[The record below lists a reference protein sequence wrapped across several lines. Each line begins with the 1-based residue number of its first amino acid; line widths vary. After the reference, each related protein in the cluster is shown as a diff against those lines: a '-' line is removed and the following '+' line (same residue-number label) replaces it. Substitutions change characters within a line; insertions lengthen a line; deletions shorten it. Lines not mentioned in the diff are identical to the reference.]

1 MAPSSDPQAFREALA
16 SSKRVVI
23 LAGAGLSAASGI
35 PTFRGTNGLWKTKDS
50 KLFAT
55 PEEFNQDP
63 SRIWQFYHCIR
74 DRCLHAKPNAAHH
87 ALASLTLP
95 SIRARLLPSL
105 TDPTKPPLLITQNF
119 DGLSPLALSPHLT
132 PASQKLASSRLVET
146 HGSILKTVCLQCKHT
161 KHTRETPLCP
171 AFAGLTEAEVEAG
184 GRTIPVEE
192 LPRCGGTEWDGS
204 NRYGR
209 CGGLLRPAVVWFGEV
224 PEGMGEIAMELNWTD
239 LLIVVGTSSLVHPA
253 ASFAKTVK
261 TRGGKVAVFN
271 LQRSEGDENADF
283 LFLGPCEETLPS
295 VLGTTSES

>member
-87 ALASLTLP
+87 ALASLSLP

-105 TDPTKPPLLITQNF
+105 TDPTKPPLLITQKLRRPLPARALPAPHPCLAETRLLAARRDARLHPQ
-119 DGLSPLALSPHLT
+119 DGLP
-132 PASQKLASSRLVET
+132 
-146 HGSILKTVCLQCKHT
+146 
-161 KHTRETPLCP
+161 
-171 AFAGLTEAEVEAG
+171 
-184 GRTIPVEE
+184 PV
-192 LPRCGGTEWDGS
+192 
-204 NRYGR
+204 
-209 CGGLLRPAVVWFGEV
+209 
-224 PEGMGEIAMELNWTD
+224 
-239 LLIVVGTSSLVHPA
+239 
-253 ASFAKTVK
+253 
-261 TRGGKVAVFN
+261 
-271 LQRSEGDENADF
+271 Q
-283 LFLGPCEETLPS
+283 
-295 VLGTTSES
+295 